1 MHAPPKESMFKANVL
16 LASSLVIC
24 ALALMS
30 CDVIQA
36 PYAETPEVPDTTD
49 VPDTNTAEVKQMV
62 LLEDFTGH
70 YCGNCPAGTDIIRQ
84 LETAY
89 ADRLIVI
96 AVHAGNLSL
105 PNPPD
110 FPMDFRTP
118 DGNVLNSTFKNS
130 LIGLPNGF
138 VNRVTVNDGIVL
150 NKDRWAEVVASEL
163 PKKPEVDLKV
173 ARTYDSTTRT
183 VTLNVNVKYLEAGTA
198 NDNIAAVI
206 TESKIISDQLDYR
219 LTNSHIDEYEFNH
232 VYRAAVNGPWGEA
245 LSATAIAKGTTITK
259 QLTYTLPAGKPWVP
273 ANCDVVVYVH
283 RHNTTKQVLQ
293 AQQLSLTGN

>member
-1 MHAPPKESMFKANVL
+1 MNATMKTI
-16 LASSLVIC
+16 LASSIVVC
-24 ALALMS
+24 VLALMS
-30 CDVIQA
+30 CDVIEA
-36 PYAETPEVPDTTD
+36 PYNETPD

-84 LETAY
+84 LEAAY

-96 AVHAGNLSL
+96 AVHAGNLAL
-105 PNPPD
+105 PNPPK

-163 PKKPEVDLKV
+163 ERKAEVELKTV
-173 ARTYDSTTRT
+173 RTYDSTTRT
-183 VTLNVNVKYLEAGTA
+183 VTLDVDVKYLEAGTID
-198 NDNIAAVI
+198 DNIAAVV

-219 LTNSHIDEYEFNH
+219 LANSHIEDYEFKH

-245 LSATAIAKGTTITK
+245 LSTTAIEKGTTISK
-259 QLTYTLPAGKPWVP
+259 RLTYTLPAGKLWVP

-283 RHNTTKQVLQ
+283 RNNAARRVLQ
-293 AQQLSLTGN
+293 AQQVSLTGN